1 MNPSR
6 TLKRIIGLAGL
17 CASMAA
23 VAADIVITSEIPMAT
38 NPSPYIVQFLD
49 DVAKRTNG
57 ELKGKYFAAS
67 QLYNDRDAI
76 GALGTGAVHMVW
88 PVTSRLEQ
96 VDPRTG
102 VASLPFMLSSKEMT
116 NACFAKGFTQQI
128 SGYLEPKGMRVLGL
142 LRTADLMFLMK
153 SRDIQKPEDL
163 RGQKVRVVG
172 GQIMLDA
179 MRTVQASPV
188 SMSASEM
195 SAALA
200 QGAIDGVMSSPAGWV
215 DVLGTTAKHGISVP
229 GMALATSAVVVDKGW
244 FDKLP
249 EAHRK
254 AVQASLDEI
263 IARQW
268 KETVAKDEE
277 LIKKMIGQG
286 ATHRVMA
293 GEDVKRLKQRFDSA
307 AQKFREQ
314 HGDVVQKRDA
324 LEKQCIPAGS

>member
-1 MNPSR
+1 MNPTR
-6 TLKRIIGLAGL
+6 TLKRVLACAAL
-17 CASMAA
+17 CASTAGF
-23 VAADIVITSEIPMAT
+23 ADIVITSEIPMAT

-49 DVAKRTNG
+49 EVAKRTNG

-76 GALGTGAVHMVW
+76 GAIGTGAVHMVW

-96 VDPRTG
+96 VDPRIG
-102 VASLPFMLSSKEMT
+102 VASLPFMLSSREMT

-128 SGYLEPKGMRVLGL
+128 SSYIEPKGMRVLGL

-153 SRDIQKPEDL
+153 SRDVQRPEDL
-163 RGQKVRVVG
+163 KGQKVRVVG

-179 MRTVQASPV
+179 MRTVQASPI

-215 DVLGTTAKHGISVP
+215 DVLGATAKHGISVP
-229 GMALATSAVVVDKGW
+229 GMALATSAVVVDKSW

-254 AVQASLDEI
+254 AVQSVLDEI

-268 KETVAKDEE
+268 KETAAKDEE
-277 LIKKMIGQG
+277 VIKKMVRQG
-286 ATHRVMA
+286 ASQRVMR
-293 GEDVKRLKQRFDSA
+293 GEAVKRLKQRFDA
-307 AQKFREQ
+307 ASQKFRDQ
-314 HGDVVQKRDA
+314 HSEVVQKRDA
-324 LEKQCIPAGS
+324 LEKQCMPAAS

>member
-1 MNPSR
+1 MNP
-6 TLKRIIGLAGL
+6 TFKRVLACTAL
-17 CASMAA
+17 WASTAA
-23 VAADIVITSEIPMAT
+23 CADIVITSEIPMAT
-38 NPSPYIVQFLD
+38 NPSPYIAQFIEQL
-49 DVAKRTNG
+49 AKRTNG
-57 ELKGKYFAAS
+57 ELKGKYFPAS

-76 GALGTGAVHMVW
+76 GALGTGAVQMVW

-96 VDPRTG
+96 VDPRIG

-116 NACFAKGFTQQI
+116 NTCFARGFTQQI
-128 SGYLEPKGMRVLGL
+128 SSYVEPKGMRVLGL

-153 SRDIQKPEDL
+153 SRDVQKPEDL
-163 RGQKVRVVG
+163 KGQKVRVVG

-179 MRTVQASPV
+179 MRTVQASPI

-195 SAALA
+195 SAALS

-254 AVQASLDEI
+254 AVQAVLDEI
-263 IARQW
+263 ISRQW

-277 LIKKMIGQG
+277 LIKKMIAQG
-286 ATHRVMA
+286 VTYRVM
-293 GEDVKRLKQRFDSA
+293 GGDDVKRLKQHFDTAS
-307 AQKFREQ
+307 QKFRDQ

-324 LEKQCIPAGS
+324 LEKQCMPAAS

>member
-1 MNPSR
+1 MHPSR
-6 TLKRIIGLAGL
+6 TFKRAL
-17 CASMAA
+17 A
-23 VAADIVITSEIPMAT
+23 VAAAVLASTTVQAADLVITSEIPMAT

-49 DVAKRTNG
+49 DIAKRTNG

-67 QLYNDRDAI
+67 QLYNDRDAL

-96 VDPRTG
+96 FDPRTG

-116 NACFAKGFTQQI
+116 NTCFAKGFTQQV
-128 SGYLEPKGMRVLGL
+128 SSYVEPKGMRVLGL

-153 SRDIQKPEDL
+153 SRDVAKPEDL
-163 RGQKVRVVG
+163 KGQKVRVVG

-215 DVLGTTAKHGISVP
+215 DVLGTTAKHGVSVP
-229 GMALATSAVVVDKGW
+229 GMALATSAVVVDKAW

-277 LIKKMIGQG
+277 LIKKMVAQG

-293 GEDVKRLKQRFDSA
+293 GEDVQRLKQRFDTAS
-307 AQKFREQ
+307 QKFRDQ
-314 HGDVVQKRDA
+314 HAEVVRQRDA
-324 LEKQCIPAGS
+324 LEKKCVPAS